1 MGDIYGAPG
10 KLEDIRA
17 VLKER
22 KEAIKIIKAKSG
34 IGIKVDNRVVVGGGG
49 IIDISISDK
58 AENGVLGVW
67 GPL

>member
-1 MGDIYGAPG
+1 MRKNLYAGLNP
-10 KLEDIRA
+10 EDVRA
-17 VLKER
+17 VLAER
-22 KEAIKIIKAKSG
+22 KKTIKAKTG